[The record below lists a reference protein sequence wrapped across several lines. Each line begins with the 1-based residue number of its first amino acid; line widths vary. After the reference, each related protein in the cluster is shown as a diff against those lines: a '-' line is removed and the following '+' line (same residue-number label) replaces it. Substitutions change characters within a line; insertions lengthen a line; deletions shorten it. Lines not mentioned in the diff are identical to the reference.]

1 MIDNYSKLT
10 IGKYLEVRDIIEEG
24 LEEIEQQA
32 ALIAVLND
40 MDVEDVLDLPLGTYH
55 KLLQSIAFL
64 LELPSP
70 RQAPPTKYKIGGME
84 LESMLNISDMSV
96 AQFIDYQTFL
106 KDTDK
111 YLVEMLSVFLIPKGK
126 KYNDGYDIIEVQ
138 NVIRDNLSIIDALS
152 LSAFFLQWYQALT
165 KATVTFLVRKMKR
178 LMRKEKNMELK
189 EKYQQAITHL
199 EQSGLGLQQ

>member
-70 RQAPPTKYKIGGME
+70 RQAPPTKYKIDGVE
-84 LESMLNISDMSV
+84 YDVMLNIQDMSIG
-96 AQFIDYQTFL
+96 QYIDYQTYL
-106 KDTDK
+106 KEGDK
-111 YLVEMLSVFLIPKGK
+111 YIAELLSVFIIPKGK
-126 KYNDGYDIIEVQ
+126 KYNDGYDIIDVQ
-138 NVIRDNLSIIDALS
+138 KKIKNSLSIVDAVT
-152 LSAFFLQWYQALT
+152 LSAFFLTLSEALINS
-165 KATVTFLVRKMKR
+165 TVRYSIKRMKR
-178 LMRKEKNMELK
+178 LMRKEKDLEVKKM
-189 EKYQQAITHL
+189 YQEAIAHL
-199 EQSGLGLQQ
+199 EQSGVGLV